1 MAYITRLPHGGDTMS
16 DHTSS
21 ERENRIVTI
30 PNILSVCRILMI
42 PVFIWAYYCCK
53 EYLLAFLILCLSGIT
68 DLVDGFIARTFHMVS
83 NLGKALDPI
92 ADKLTQ
98 GAVLL
103 CLGIRFP
110 QMFFLAGLLAAKEI
124 TTGLMSLSA
133 IRKTKEVKSADWH
146 GKITTCLLY
155 FTMLLHILWGDISQ
169 TASLLLTVLCVI
181 MMAVSFVMYFRR
193 NVTLLRSGG
202 SSGDGGRT

>member
-1 MAYITRLPHGGDTMS
+1 MN
-16 DHTSS
+16 DHTTP
-21 ERENRIVTI
+21 ERENRIITI

-42 PVFIWAYYCCK
+42 PVFIWAYCYRK
-53 EYLLAFLILCLSGIT
+53 EYLLAFWILCLSGVT

-110 QMFFLAGLLAAKEI
+110 QMFFLAGLLTVKEI

-133 IRKTKEVKSADWH
+133 IHRTKQVKSADWH
-146 GKITTCLLY
+146 PKKKTCRGKLEGWL
-155 FTMLLHILWGDISQ
+155 
-169 TASLLLTVLCVI
+169 
-181 MMAVSFVMYFRR
+181 
-193 NVTLLRSGG
+193 
-202 SSGDGGRT
+202 

>member
-1 MAYITRLPHGGDTMS
+1 MN
-16 DHTSS
+16 DHTTP
-21 ERENRIVTI
+21 ERENRIITI
-30 PNILSVCRILMI
+30 PNILSMCRIIMI
-42 PVFIWAYYCCK
+42 PVFIWVYCCRK
-53 EYLLAFLILCLSGIT
+53 EYLLAFWVLCLSGVT

-83 NLGKALDPI
+83 NLGKALDPL

-98 GAVLL
+98 GAALL
-103 CLGIRFP
+103 CLGSHYP
-110 QMFFLAGLLAAKEI
+110 QMLFLAGLLVTKEI
-124 TTGLMSLSA
+124 ITGLMSLSA
-133 IRKTKEVKSADWH
+133 IHKTKEVKGADWH

-155 FTMLLHILWGDISQ
+155 FTMLLHILWDGIPQ
-169 TASLLLTVLCVI
+169 TASVLLTVLCVI

>member
-1 MAYITRLPHGGDTMS
+1 MN
-16 DHTSS
+16 DHTTP
-21 ERENRIVTI
+21 ERENRIITI
-30 PNILSVCRILMI
+30 PNFLSVCRIIMI
-42 PVFIWAYYCCK
+42 PVFIWVYCCRK
-53 EYLLAFLILCLSGIT
+53 EYLLAFGVLCLSGVT

-133 IRKTKEVKSADWH
+133 IHKTKEVKRYRW
-146 GKITTCLLY
+146 KLVY
-155 FTMLLHILWGDISQ
+155 VRF
-169 TASLLLTVLCVI
+169 
-181 MMAVSFVMYFRR
+181 
-193 NVTLLRSGG
+193 
-202 SSGDGGRT
+202 

>member
-1 MAYITRLPHGGDTMS
+1 MN
-16 DHTSS
+16 DHTTP
-21 ERENRIVTI
+21 ERENRIITI
-30 PNILSVCRILMI
+30 PNFLSVCRIIMI
-42 PVFIWAYYCCK
+42 PVFIWVYCCRK
-53 EYLLAFLILCLSGIT
+53 EYLLAFWVLCLSGVT

-133 IRKTKEVKSADWH
+133 IHKTKEVKSADWH
-146 GKITTCLLY
+146 GKVTTCLLY
-155 FTMLLHILWGDISQ
+155 FTMLLHILWGGIPQ
-169 TASLLLTVLCVI
+169 TASVLLTVLCVI

-193 NVTLLRSGG
+193 NVNLLRSGG

>member
-1 MAYITRLPHGGDTMS
+1 MS

>member
-1 MAYITRLPHGGDTMS
+1 MN
-16 DHTSS
+16 DHTTP
-21 ERENRIVTI
+21 ERENRIITI
-30 PNILSVCRILMI
+30 PNFLSVCRIIMI
-42 PVFIWAYYCCK
+42 PVFIWIYCCRK
-53 EYLLAFLILCLSGIT
+53 EYLLAFWVLCLSGVT

-133 IRKTKEVKSADWH
+133 IHKTKEVKSADWH
-146 GKITTCLLY
+146 GKVTTCLLY
-155 FTMLLHILWGDISQ
+155 FTMLLHILWGGIPQ
-169 TASLLLTVLCVI
+169 TASVLLTVLCVI

-193 NVTLLRSGG
+193 NVNLLRSGG

>member
-1 MAYITRLPHGGDTMS
+1 
-16 DHTSS
+16 
-21 ERENRIVTI
+21 
-30 PNILSVCRILMI
+30 MI
-42 PVFIWAYYCCK
+42 PVFIWVYCCRK
-53 EYLLAFLILCLSGIT
+53 EYLLAFWILCLSGVT

-133 IRKTKEVKSADWH
+133 IHKTKEVKSADWH
-146 GKITTCLLY
+146 GKVTTCLLY
-155 FTMLLHILWGDISQ
+155 FTMLLHILWGGIPQ
-169 TASLLLTVLCVI
+169 TASVLLTVLCVI

-193 NVTLLRSGG
+193 NVTLLKSGG

>member
-1 MAYITRLPHGGDTMS
+1 MN
-16 DHTSS
+16 DHTTP
-21 ERENRIVTI
+21 ERENRIITI

-42 PVFIWAYYCCK
+42 PVFIWAYCYRK
-53 EYLLAFLILCLSGIT
+53 EYLLAFWILCLSGVT

-110 QMFFLAGLLAAKEI
+110 QMFFLAGLLTVKEI

-133 IRKTKEVKSADWH
+133 IHRTKQVKSADWH
-146 GKITTCLLY
+146 GKITTCFLY
-155 FTMLLHILWGDISQ
+155 LTMLLHIFWSSIPQ
-169 TASLLLTVLCVI
+169 TASIFLTVLCVI
-181 MMAVSFVMYFRR
+181 TMAVSFVMYFRR

>member
-1 MAYITRLPHGGDTMS
+1 MN
-16 DHTSS
+16 DHTTP
-21 ERENRIVTI
+21 ERENRIITI

-42 PVFIWAYYCCK
+42 PVFIWAYSCRK
-53 EYLLAFLILCLSGIT
+53 EYPLAFLILCLSGIT

-83 NLGKALDPI
+83 NLGKALDPL

-103 CLGIRFP
+103 CLGSRYP
-110 QMFFLAGLLAAKEI
+110 QMLFLAGLLVAKEI
-124 TTGLMSLSA
+124 ITGLMSLSA
-133 IRKTKEVKSADWH
+133 IHKTKEVKGADWH
-146 GKITTCLLY
+146 GKVTTCLLY
-155 FTMLLHILWGDISQ
+155 FTMLLHILWGGIPQ
-169 TASLLLTVLCVI
+169 TASVLLTVLCVI

-193 NVTLLRSGG
+193 NVTLLKSGG

>member
-1 MAYITRLPHGGDTMS
+1 MN
-16 DHTSS
+16 DHTTP
-21 ERENRIVTI
+21 ERENRIITI
-30 PNILSVCRILMI
+30 PNFLSVCRIIMI
-42 PVFIWAYYCCK
+42 PVFIWVYCCRK
-53 EYLLAFLILCLSGIT
+53 EYLLAFWVFCLSGVT

-133 IRKTKEVKSADWH
+133 IHKTKEVKSADWH
-146 GKITTCLLY
+146 GKVTTCLLY
-155 FTMLLHILWGDISQ
+155 FTMLLHILWGGIPQ
-169 TASLLLTVLCVI
+169 TASVLLTVLCVI

>member
-1 MAYITRLPHGGDTMS
+1 MN
-16 DHTSS
+16 DHTTP
-21 ERENRIVTI
+21 ERENRIITI
-30 PNILSVCRILMI
+30 PNFLSVCRIIMI
-42 PVFIWAYYCCK
+42 PVFIWVYCCRK
-53 EYLLAFLILCLSGIT
+53 EYLLAFWILCLSGVT

-133 IRKTKEVKSADWH
+133 IHKTKEVKSADWH
-146 GKITTCLLY
+146 GKVTTCLLY
-155 FTMLLHILWGDISQ
+155 FTMLLHILWGGIPQ
-169 TASLLLTVLCVI
+169 TASVLLTVLCVI

>member
-1 MAYITRLPHGGDTMS
+1 MN
-16 DHTSS
+16 DHTTP
-21 ERENRIVTI
+21 ERENRIITI
-30 PNILSVCRILMI
+30 PNFLSVCRIIMI
-42 PVFIWAYYCCK
+42 PVFIWVYCCRK
-53 EYLLAFLILCLSGIT
+53 EYLLAFWVLCLSGVT

-110 QMFFLAGLLAAKEI
+110 RMFFLAGLLAAKEI

-133 IRKTKEVKSADWH
+133 IHKTKEVKSADWH
-146 GKITTCLLY
+146 GKVTTCLLY
-155 FTMLLHILWGDISQ
+155 FTMLLHILWGGIPQ
-169 TASLLLTVLCVI
+169 TASVLLTVLCVI